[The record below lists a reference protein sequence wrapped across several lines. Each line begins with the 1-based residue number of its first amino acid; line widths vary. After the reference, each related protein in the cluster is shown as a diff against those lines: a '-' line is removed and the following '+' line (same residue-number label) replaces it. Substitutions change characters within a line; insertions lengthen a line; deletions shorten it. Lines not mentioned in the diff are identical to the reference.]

1 MRLNISQKILAG
13 YLAGFILLLGF
24 AALTFVNGK
33 RIEATTVTLAEN
45 KLPGLIA
52 INNLK
57 DGFQTQKSHLYEFY
71 ATADRAAFEK
81 RYQQD
86 MADMQKQL
94 QDASALPEFH
104 DYEAALHGMIE
115 NQRAITQ
122 KFSAAIT
129 AQEVDWDR
137 VRSVLGEFS
146 ASTDAAKQLLDK
158 LVQSVSDETL
168 TLAGTSGQLINQLM
182 TGSLILALI
191 VFLGVVAMAYLTTR
205 FVTSPFKAMSQS
217 LGEIASTR
225 DLTRRLDRRSDDEV
239 GDIANAVNHL
249 LAEFQQL
256 ASTLDR
262 TAQGLGATVNSLSR
276 VADTTTKAVLQQNV
290 QIQAIDTGAK
300 DIAAKVDLI
309 ANKAGMAAERAGS
322 SAKAS
327 QQGREVVANSRNSI
341 ASLAEEV
348 QSTANVIL
356 QLEEDSRKV
365 TNVLSMI
372 RDIADQTNLLALNA
386 AIEAARAG
394 EAGRGFAVVAD
405 EVRKLS
411 QSTSGATTEIDQIMA
426 SLRNMAQEAAELMQQ
441 AHAHADTS
449 VEVAREAETRLQ
461 EIQESAQHIY
471 MVNSE
476 IDVVTRDHQL
486 EVQAIR
492 GRVAE
497 IEGGAAANQSH
508 VEVLNTTTR
517 EIAAIAENL
526 RSQISMIRF

>member
-1 MRLNISQKILAG
+1 MRLNISQKILVG

-24 AALTFVNGK
+24 AGLTFVNGK

-57 DGFQTQKSHLYEFY
+57 NGLQTQKSHLYEFY
-71 ATADRAAFEK
+71 ATADRAAFDRK
-81 RYQQD
+81 YQQD
-86 MADMQKQL
+86 LADMQKQL
-94 QDASALPEFH
+94 QDASSLPEFH
-104 DYEAALHGMIE
+104 DYETPLHKML
-115 NQRAITQ
+115 QDQQAITAR
-122 KFSAAIT
+122 FSAAMT
-129 AQEVDWDR
+129 EKEVDWDR
-137 VRSVLGEFS
+137 VRAVLGEFS
-146 ASTDAAKQLLDK
+146 SSTDAAKALLDK

-168 TLAGTSGQLINQLM
+168 ALAGTSGQLINQLM
-182 TGSLILALI
+182 TGSLILALV
-191 VFLGVVAMAYLTTR
+191 VFLGVLAMAYLTTR
-205 FVTSPFKAMSQS
+205 FVTNPFREMSKS
-217 LGEIASTR
+217 LGEIASTH
-225 DLTRRLDRRSDDEV
+225 DLTRRLARKSDDEV
-239 GDIANAVNHL
+239 GDIATAVNNL

-256 ASTLDR
+256 ASTLDK
-262 TAQGLGATVNSLSR
+262 TAQGLGATANSLSR
-276 VADTTTKAVLQQNV
+276 VAETTTRAVLQQNE
-290 QIQAIDTGAK
+290 QIQAIDAGAQG
-300 DIAAKVDLI
+300 IAAKVDLI

-341 ASLAEEV
+341 SSLAGEV

-365 TNVLSMI
+365 TNVLTII

-411 QSTSGATTEIDQIMA
+411 QSTSGATTEIDHIMA
-426 SLRNMAQEAAELMQQ
+426 SLRTMAQDAAELMQQ
-441 AHAHADTS
+441 AHTHADTS

-497 IEGGAAANQSH
+497 IEGAAATNQSH

-517 EIAAIAENL
+517 EIAALAENL
-526 RSQISMIRF
+526 RAQISMIRF